1 MATLSDPKVSATGL
15 TTSWGRITTDTQ
27 SGTFW
32 CYTSTNSSETAA
44 AIKANGLE
52 ADFDEDVDSGTQRV
66 RWYSNRPHFY
76 LTGHTAGQSYYQ
88 HFVQNDG
95 SDSNVVSSGPFQT
108 ARDAPALGPVRFTRV
123 CTPTYPE
130 ISGAADG
137 ITKWAKSPDGNY
149 LYSSG
154 IEAGA
159 FVWDR
164 TDPDNV
170 LYHANLPFLEPD
182 GVTVSA
188 DDVRDVH
195 VIGDTLFLIGRQVN
209 FTLSNAPGMICA
221 YDITDPADPEW
232 VSTLLAADDQILR
245 PSGNYGNN
253 WLQSAVSI
261 GDNLLIASQYS
272 GLNIYDVSDPS
283 AMALRSKFN
292 LVDLIRALSAGSVQ
306 NIESA
311 SVISTSVFEVTI
323 TGHGYSN
330 GDTVFTN
337 GLPLDADRQYA
348 TVSNATTNTFELDVN
363 ATGYTSGG
371 DVQIAPDPAVLFEC
385 SGIAK
390 KVSDDWVVMSNH
402 GDGAVAID
410 VSDLDNP
417 GDPQIYRTNTTELVS
432 TGAAGNGIRLRIR
445 QVQIDERG
453 YLYGVPN
460 ANDSST
466 SRPERGPIVLDI
478 SDPTAVTGDD
488 FIYTHI
494 GVENNDLWGDNG
506 IGEDGWGDQIIQGI
520 NLWNDYLFVPN
531 GQRGTIVYD
540 KTDPENMVCLGLL
553 GTDLDPGDNLYQ
565 TFVDRAPNGKVYAYY
580 SGGYEPVPNRKLYVD
595 RLTGGRGMADLYI
608 GMLPGDMEMD
618 NYTQTLT
625 SAVARGS
632 RASGGDFAV
641 PEGYQLVEYVMHAN
655 VTAERV
661 FQFGLYPATA
671 DDDGEPVA
679 SSAPVG
685 THIETVAVTGS
696 ATLITATLP
705 APVTGISGNYTPMVV
720 LHSSSGA
727 GSNTLSANAAGSH
740 PKSANLGVDSGELPA
755 EWPTSAAGS
764 KAFFIAAGF
773 DLIPATGLSTSN
785 AGALTRTSTGTH
797 NDAVKKFTYIEG

>member
-15 TTSWGRITTDTQ
+15 TTSWGRITTDTN

-137 ITKWAKSPDGNY
+137 ITKWAKSPDGDY

-154 IEAGA
+154 IGAGA

-232 VSTLLAADDQILR
+232 ISTLLAADDQILR
-245 PSGNYGNN
+245 PSGKYGNN

-283 AMALRSKFN
+283 AMVLRSKFN
-292 LVDLIRALSAGSVQ
+292 LVDLIRALSGGSVQ
-306 NIESA
+306 SIESA
-311 SVISTSVFEVTI
+311 TVISTSVFEVTI

-348 TVSNATTNTFELDVN
+348 TVSNATTNTFELDVD
-363 ATGYTSGG
+363 ATGYTTGG

-445 QVQIDERG
+445 QVQIDEND

-460 ANDSST
+460 ANDSTT

-478 SDPTAVTGDD
+478 SDPTAVTGAD
-488 FIYTHI
+488 FIYNHI
-494 GVENNDLWGDNG
+494 GVEHNDLWGDSG
-506 IGEDGWGDQIIQGI
+506 IGEDGWGDQIIQGVNI
-520 NLWNDYLFVPN
+520 FENHLFVPN
-531 GQRGTIVYD
+531 GQRGICAYE
-540 KTDPENMVCLGLL
+540 KTDPESLVPLGLR
-553 GTDLDPGDNLYQ
+553 GTSIDPGDNLYQ
-565 TFVDRAPNGKVYAYY
+565 CYVDRANNGKIYAYY
-580 SGGYEPVPNRKLYVD
+580 SGGYQHTPSRKLYVD
-595 RLTGGRGMADLYI
+595 RITKGVGMADLEI
-608 GMLPGDMEMD
+608 GLSPTVA
-618 NYTQTLT
+618 TQNATQSLASSTGRSAPKTGVELT
-625 SAVARGS
+625 VPSGHSAVSLSLKAGS
-632 RASGGDFAV
+632 ANSAAVYVHIAMYTASGAGLPVTKVAEATV
-641 PEGYQLVEYVMHAN
+641 GPITQSATHVEY
-655 VTAERV
+655 
-661 FQFGLYPATA
+661 
-671 DDDGEPVA
+671 
-679 SSAPVG
+679 
-685 THIETVAVTGS
+685 
-696 ATLITATLP
+696 TATLP
-705 APVTGISGNYTPMVV
+705 TPVPVDAGEYQVCVCTTSGSCVLTAQSGLTHSLAGSITNTLRATWAETSTSATQAPMLWAGLNLTVATSAGGAG
-720 LHSSSGA
+720 SSSG
-727 GSNTLSANAAGSH
+727 
-740 PKSANLGVDSGELPA
+740 P
-755 EWPTSAAGS
+755 
-764 KAFFIAAGF
+764 IAA
-773 DLIPATGLSTSN
+773 IS
-785 AGALTRTSTGTH
+785 
-797 NDAVKKFTYIEG
+797 I